1 MRPNLIFSRF
11 CKLFSGP
18 FKENI
23 LGIGLLFWRPQNNW
37 HFWHHFLVSIILKV
51 TCPHPEDGWRHQWH
65 HKQDIRCYLS
75 ITWIV
80 WSPDFS
86 PRMSALSQSL
96 CLTVDTVIS
105 SHRVQITKCWQGSW
119 ISHIGTIG
127 PANWLQLPLSVDGCL
142 LSSVWSSKA
151 MVISNPLCLQWT
163 FQFCQLYII
172 RLPGG
177 DEMMLL
183 GHRALSLL
191 SAQLPWRKSQ
201 CWCLETCCGAS
212 VGML

>member
-37 HFWHHFLVSIILKV
+37 HFWHFLVSIILKV
-51 TCPHPEDGWRHQWH
+51 TCPHPQDGWRHH
-65 HKQDIRCYLS
+65 SDITNKTSDATCPSHGLFGLQ
-75 ITWIV
+75 I
-80 WSPDFS
+80 S
-86 PRMSALSQSL
+86 PRECEHFHKVSVWL
-96 CLTVDTVIS
+96 LTRSFRRTESRLLNVDKVLDFTY
-105 SHRVQITKCWQGSW
+105 GP
-119 ISHIGTIG
+119 G

-151 MVISNPLCLQWT
+151 MIISNPLCLQWT

-191 SAQLPWRKSQ
+191 SAQLLQES
-201 CWCLETCCGAS
+201 LN
-212 VGML
+212 VGV

>member
-37 HFWHHFLVSIILKV
+37 HFWHFLVSIILKV
-51 TCPHPEDGWRHQWH
+51 TCPHPQDGWRHWWH

-86 PRMSALSQSL
+86 PRMSAFSQCL

-105 SHRVQITKCWQGSW
+105 SHRVQITKCWQGFGFHTWTRASKLAPVTSERW
-119 ISHIGTIG
+119 WMPVIQCLIFKGDDNLQSIMFTMNVSILPALHHQATWRWWNDVVGTPSTLI
-127 PANWLQLPLSVDGCL
+127 
-142 LSSVWSSKA
+142 
-151 MVISNPLCLQWT
+151 
-163 FQFCQLYII
+163 II
-172 RLPGG
+172 RSASP
-177 DEMMLL
+177 E
-183 GHRALSLL
+183 SLN
-191 SAQLPWRKSQ
+191 
-201 CWCLETCCGAS
+201 
-212 VGML
+212 VGV

>member
-23 LGIGLLFWRPQNNW
+23 LGIGLCCFEDW
-37 HFWHHFLVSIILKV
+37 HFLVPIILKV
-51 TCPHPEDGWRHQWH
+51 TCPHPQDGWRHWWH

-75 ITWIV
+75 ITQIV

-86 PRMSALSQSL
+86 PRMWAFSQCL
-96 CLTVDTVIS
+96 CLTVDTVIL
-105 SHRVQITKCWQGSW
+105 SHRVQRLLNVDKFLDFTHREQGKQ
-119 ISHIGTIG
+119 
-127 PANWLQLPLSVDGCL
+127 NWLQLPLSVDGCL

-151 MVISNPLCLQWT
+151 MIISNPLCLQWT

-183 GHRALSLL
+183 EHWALSLL
-191 SAQLPWRKSQ
+191 SAQPPQESLN
-201 CWCLETCCGAS
+201 
-212 VGML
+212 VGV